1 MATTIAAPPSG
12 AAGGR
17 WAGIRHAIKVNTS
30 LRIDPEVFMLA
41 KVAAELKGLS
51 LNVYFE
57 RAIQEATERDVPAD
71 HPART
76 EEGAA

>member
-1 MATTIAAPPSG
+1 MAATTAAPPSAG

-41 KVAAELKGLS
+41 KVAAELRGLS

-57 RAIQEATERDVPAD
+57 RAIQEATDRDVPAD
-71 HPART
+71 HPARA
-76 EEGAA
+76 EDA

>member
-1 MATTIAAPPSG
+1 MATSIEPRAAPT
-12 AAGGR
+12 GGR

-57 RAIQEATERDVPAD
+57 RAIQEATARDVPAD
-71 HPART
+71 HPARV
-76 EEGAA
+76 EER

>member
-1 MATTIAAPPSG
+1 MATSIEPRAS

-76 EEGAA
+76 EEAA